1 MKPRIVLVDD
11 EQSVLDSLQRN
22 LRAYRSTWDML
33 TFTCPDQAWEYI
45 KTNGADTVVSDLRM
59 PHIDGLQFLAK
70 MQQAEQTK
78 DIPFIILTGQGDR
91 ELRRKALE
99 SGATDLLTKPADPDD
114 LLARIRSALRLKSHQ
129 DELKLN
135 NAQLEQK
142 VIERTRELNHS
153 RLEVIW
159 RLAKAAEFRDEDT
172 GNHVI
177 RVASYSR
184 EIAKTLGLD
193 RDFITKLFL
202 TAPLH
207 DIGKI
212 GIPDAILLKPGKLTD
227 AEWQVMKTHCAIGAR
242 ILRDDCKAPI
252 AAECRQDDALAGAYS
267 TTQASCENTLQSQG
281 YDDPMLEMA
290 SRIAMTHHEKWD
302 GSGYPQGLRGEA
314 IPLEARIVA
323 LADVYDALTSGRPYK
338 QPFSAEKALEII
350 REGIGKHFDPQIHEA
365 FSASVDEIQAIQSSL
380 TDHAEAPA
388 HEETRHETCA
398 VCG

>member
-22 LRAYRSTWDML
+22 LRAYRATWDIL
-33 TFTCPDQAWEYI
+33 AFTCPEQAWEHI
-45 KTNGADTVVSDLRM
+45 NANGADTVVSDLRM
-59 PHIDGLQFLAK
+59 PHTDGLQLLAK
-70 MQQAEQTK
+70 LQQQELTQ

-99 SGATDLLTKPADPDD
+99 SGATDLLTKPADAED
-114 LLARIRSALRLKSHQ
+114 LLARIRSALRLKAHQ
-129 DELKLN
+129 DELKLS

-142 VIERTRELNHS
+142 VIERTRELNQS

-193 RDFITKLFL
+193 REFINKLFL

-242 ILRDDCKAPI
+242 ILRDDCKATT
-252 AAECRQDDALAGAYS
+252 AFECRQDDPLPCTDS
-267 TTQASCENTLQSQG
+267 TEPSFGSSLHSQG
-281 YDDPMLEMA
+281 YDDPLLEMA
-290 SRIAMTHHEKWD
+290 STVALTHHEKWD

-338 QPFSAEKALEII
+338 PPFSAEKSLEII
-350 REGIGKHFDPQIHEA
+350 RDGIGKHFDPQIHEA
-365 FSASVDEIQAIQSSL
+365 FAASIDEIQAIQLSL
-380 TDHAEAPA
+380 SDHAEAPA
-388 HEETRHETCA
+388 HEETRHEACA